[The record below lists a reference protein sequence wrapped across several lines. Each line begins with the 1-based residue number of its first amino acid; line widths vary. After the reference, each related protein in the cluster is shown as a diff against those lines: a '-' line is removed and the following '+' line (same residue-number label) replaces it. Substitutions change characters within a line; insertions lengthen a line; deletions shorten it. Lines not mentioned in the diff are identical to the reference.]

1 MDREL
6 FNLIYAFDGNG
17 ILLYI
22 LITTLTAGLLSF
34 FIGLERQLRGK
45 AAGVRTHALLSIG
58 CSLLMTISVWVIR
71 IADGSVEI
79 LPGGVVGTGGMLNYD
94 TSRIASAV
102 VTGIGFIGGGVIF
115 KEKFDVRGLTTA
127 GTLWVCSAIGLA
139 CGAGFVCEAAIVTAV
154 TLFTLFL
161 LDQVVYLIERRCPSV
176 MVEVKAG
183 YPIVERVRDL
193 AERNGM
199 IFKEARVLSCDGNGT
214 KVNILFAYRT
224 KPQTLQYLCGQI
236 AADPDVLSAALTTKT
251 QTAETK

>member
-1 MDREL
+1 MDKEL
-6 FNLIYAFDGNG
+6 LKLVYAFSGNG

-34 FIGLERQLRGK
+34 LIGLERQLRGE
-45 AAGVRTHALLSIG
+45 AAGIRTHALLSIG

-71 IADGSVEI
+71 IADGSI
-79 LPGGVVGTGGMLNYD
+79 DIMHGGMQEIGTSLNYD
-94 TSRIASAV
+94 TSRIAAAV
-102 VTGIGFIGGGVIF
+102 VTGIGFLGGGVII

-236 AADPDVLSAALTTKT
+236 AADPDVLSAALTKEPNGK
-251 QTAETK
+251 ET